1 MDEPFRITPPRW
13 KRTPD
18 GGRAVELSIEW
29 GELPATYQKKLKKSA
44 LATGKA
50 IIDDRIQSLQAGLD
64 GLRED
69 VQAYF
74 VMMDETKEEDR

>member
-1 MDEPFRITPPRW
+1 MSEPFRVSQPRW

-29 GELPATYQKKLKKSA
+29 GELPAAYKKELKRNA

-50 IIDDRIQSLQAGLD
+50 LIEDRIQSLQAGLD
-64 GLRED
+64 ELRDD
-69 VQAYF
+69 VQAMF
-74 VMMDETKEEDR
+74 QMLEEDEERRR